1 MDINFQL
8 YKNFYYFVE
17 YSSISQ
23 ASQKL
28 GATQSALSQSIKN
41 LENMMGKT
49 LLNRTSRGVTLTKD
63 GTSLYDYVLEGV
75 KRFNT
80 AYQYF

>member
-28 GATQSALSQSIKN
+28 ERLRAHSA
-41 LENMMGKT
+41 
-49 LLNRTSRGVTLTKD
+49 NRLKI
-63 GTSLYDYVLEGV
+63 
-75 KRFNT
+75 
-80 AYQYF
+80 